1 MVQAQNQSP
10 KVTTIIQSLESEFAQ
25 IIEKRKTDLKLL
37 GQIINEQMSKV
48 DTAQV
53 IFVCTHNS
61 RRSQLSE
68 IWLRLASEYYG
79 VGSIKS
85 YSGGT
90 ESTAFN
96 HRMVDAVKRAGIELT
111 TLVEGDN
118 PRYSLSE
125 EKKTTTSYELMFSK
139 KYDHEYNPSK
149 DFIAVMVCS
158 QADKDCPFIP
168 GALERMALPY
178 IDPKAC
184 DDTPQE
190 SKAYDDKVREIGRE
204 ILYMMSHLAT

>member
-1 MVQAQNQSP
+1 MVQAQSQSP
-10 KVTTIIQSLESEFAQ
+10 KVTTLIQSLESEFVQ
-25 IIEKRKTDLKLL
+25 ISEKRKTDLKLL
-37 GQIINEQMSKV
+37 GQIIHEQMSKV
-48 DTAQV
+48 DTARV

-96 HRMVDAVKRAGIELT
+96 HRMVDAVKRSGIELT
-111 TLVEGDN
+111 ILVEGDN
-118 PRYSLSE
+118 PRYSVSQ
-125 EKKTTTSYELMFSK
+125 KKTTTTSNELMFSK

-158 QADKDCPFIP
+158 QADKDCPFVP
-168 GALERMALPY
+168 GASERMALPY
-178 IDPKAC
+178 LDPKAY

-190 SKAYDDKVREIGRE
+190 SKVYDDKVREIGRE